1 MFKKNPLIFQD
12 ATNFLATYGF
22 VKNCPMCLTVK
33 TVVKKS
39 PLKMFEVLIFSNN
52 LVHIS
57 FFITIINY
65 FSYLQDNDFH
75 FPEVLVKAANMLLDN
90 TGFQKALKLEEEM
103 RKSSLVHLA
112 ISTAKTILYYT
123 PVIFVTR

>member
-1 MFKKNPLIFQD
+1 
-12 ATNFLATYGF
+12 
-22 VKNCPMCLTVK
+22 MCLTVK

-52 LVHIS
+52 LVHFS